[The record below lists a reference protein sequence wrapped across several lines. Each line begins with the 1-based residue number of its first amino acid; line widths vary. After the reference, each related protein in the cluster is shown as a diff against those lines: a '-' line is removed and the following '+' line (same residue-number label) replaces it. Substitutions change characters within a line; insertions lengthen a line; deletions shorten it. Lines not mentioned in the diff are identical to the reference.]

1 MNTHPEEDTST
12 YCAIQIANG
21 FDPLSSAICRF
32 AEPIAFNS
40 IMAYSYAMTRDL
52 IKTDK
57 DASFY
62 SGLLVSAYAV
72 AETITAMG
80 WGILSDRY
88 GRKPIVLFGLGGV
101 ALSCLIIGLAESYWV
116 VLAARFIG
124 GALNGNVS
132 VMQTMVAEIV
142 KHPEHER

>member
-1 MNTHPEEDTST
+1 
-12 YCAIQIANG
+12 
-21 FDPLSSAICRF
+21 
-32 AEPIAFNS
+32 
-40 IMAYSYAMTRDL
+40 MAYSYAMTRDL

-80 WGILSDRY
+80 WGILSDRF

-101 ALSCLIIGLAESYWV
+101 ALSCLIIGLAESYWM

-142 KHPEHER
+142 KRPEHER